1 MDFFQAPVDIL
12 VDSHVKFFLFLDSQK
27 ERTVL
32 MSMLQEAKELEQH
45 ITIVTKETEE
55 QKIEFVKDTFR
66 KEAQQM
72 KLLRELQMVYP
83 ICLDPKKGFLIR
95 DLRLP
100 VDIYTTTVP
109 EEEISAALGFCC
121 HLIFMTSKYLT
132 VPLRYRLFCNS
143 SRSAIQLDA
152 NTFLPLFTAR
162 SVEREHLDRAME
174 LLGTNTD
181 CILMTLGIDYTPKSH
196 ILSRLKRVFDHI
208 IEGEIPLLDN
218 GIH

>member
-1 MDFFQAPVDIL
+1 MLREANE
-12 VDSHVKFFLFLDSQK
+12 VK
-27 ERTVL
+27 
-32 MSMLQEAKELEQH
+32 QH
-45 ITIVTKETEE
+45 ITQIKEETKKQSTE
-55 QKIEFVKDTFR
+55 FR
-66 KEAQQM
+66 KDLFRKGAQQI

-83 ICLDPKKGFLIR
+83 ITLDSKKGFLIR

-121 HLIFMTSKYLT
+121 HLIFMASKYFSIA
-132 VPLRYRLFCNS
+132 LRYRLFCNS

-162 SVEREHLDRAME
+162 SVEREHLDRAMD
-174 LLGTNTD
+174 LLGANAD
-181 CILMTLGIDYTPKSH
+181 CILMTLGIEFTPKSH
-196 ILSRLKRVFDHI
+196 ILARLKRIYDYI
-208 IEGEIPLLDN
+208 IEGEIPLHDN